1 MESCI
6 ILWHFVSV
14 AVSEPTSG
22 EEDDILAGMAPR
34 ARACFCKRICP
45 QFAHLDVF
53 HVVAAAAAAG
63 HKMSSHF
70 KRSQ

>member
-34 ARACFCKRICP
+34 ARMFLK
-45 QFAHLDVF
+45 AHLSTIRPLRYSD
-53 HVVAAAAAAG
+53 G
-63 HKMSSHF
+63 RG
-70 KRSQ
+70 RS